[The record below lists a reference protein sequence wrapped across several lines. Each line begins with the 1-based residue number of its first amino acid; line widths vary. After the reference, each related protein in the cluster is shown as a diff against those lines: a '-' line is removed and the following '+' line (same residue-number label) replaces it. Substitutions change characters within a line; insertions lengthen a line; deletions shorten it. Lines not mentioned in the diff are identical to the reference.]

1 MRGAGNMLRSLYVP
15 LVVIASFSLSPAAHA
30 QTSEG
35 VVRGIFASIDS
46 SDWSGAVSLVHP
58 EALRLFHVEQ
68 VRLARVEEAARSDPR
83 IAAEFRDSKPVYQR
97 VYGVE
102 SADQLDAMPSA
113 VMLAHYLRKRNPHVA
128 HSPVTEPGVSTP
140 VWSPSL
146 RIIGAVAD
154 GDSVEYVVFT
164 WSANIGKQSDSPL
177 AVESNQ
183 AKVMTLKRDSGK
195 WKVMLDGGVV
205 WGSGGLLAFGEETK

>member
-1 MRGAGNMLRSLYVP
+1 MAGADKALRSLLVP
-15 LVVIASFSLSPAAHA
+15 VAAIVSFSLSRAALA
-30 QTSEG
+30 QSPEA

-46 SDWSGAVSLVHP
+46 SDWSRAVSFVHP
-58 EALRLFHVEQ
+58 EALARFHLEQ

-83 IAAEFRDSKPVYQR
+83 IAAEFRAYKPVYER

-102 SADQLDAMPSA
+102 SADQLDAMPSR
-113 VMLAHYLRKRNPHVA
+113 VMLAHYLRKRNQHVP
-128 HSPVTEPGVSTP
+128 HSPATGSGVSTP

-146 RIIGAVAD
+146 RIIGTLAD
-154 GDSVEYVVFT
+154 GDSLKYVVFI
-164 WSANIGKQSDSPL
+164 WSTNIVKAPDSAL
-177 AVESNQ
+177 LVEGNQ